1 MPLHL
6 SWQPEEAHREV
17 SRARSSS
24 LLPRVR
30 DAASDRKLAILR
42 GEKKVPALSSR
53 EVGLFIFLVKCGQSL
68 ISKENTAESKYPRR
82 PRGEHSPGS
91 TTTTTTTTAPCYA
104 LPLPPAHPCSV
115 LPAKSPP
122 PLTKVH
128 PRRRL
133 GAALPPATLLRIL
146 FLCHGDGLDQ
156 RVHLHHVCDEPPAPG
171 VGVGEGPGQALGRVR
186 GRVTG

>member
-17 SRARSSS
+17 SRARSL
-24 LLPRVR
+24 LLPRGATR
-30 DAASDRKLAILR
+30 RRTHSDRNLQLR
-42 GEKKVPALSSR
+42 GEKGVPTRAR

-68 ISKENTAESKYPRR
+68 ILARKTLTLLRVNTRDAPAAS
-82 PRGEHSPGS
+82 
-91 TTTTTTTTAPCYA
+91 TAPGAQPQPQPQPPHATPYPCH
-104 LPLPPAHPCSV
+104 LPTPAVYYPPSLRHP
-115 LPAKSPP
+115 LLKY
-122 PLTKVH
+122 T
-128 PRRRL
+128 L
-133 GAALPPATLLRIL
+133 GVALPPATLLRIL

-171 VGVGEGPGQALGRVR
+171 VGVGEGPRQALGRVR